1 MQTLKEYI
9 ETYIEESADKYKLY
23 ADTMKSQN
31 SDFMADFEDGIK
43 EENINKLLKYLPDEA
58 LLVDETV
65 VSMED
70 ITKKGEIVLNKEGYI
85 FVRQKNNQHDFFVYK
100 TIEA

>member
-23 ADTMKSQN
+23 ADTMKSHN
-31 SDFMADFEDGIK
+31 SDFMADFEDGIR
-43 EENINKLLKYLPDEA
+43 EENINKLLKYLPDDA
-58 LLVDETV
+58 LLVDEIV

-85 FVRQKNNQHDFFVYK
+85 FVRQKNNQHDFFVY
-100 TIEA
+100 

>member
-23 ADTMKSQN
+23 ADTMKSHN
-31 SDFMADFEDGIK
+31 SDFMADFEDGIR
-43 EENINKLLKYLPDEA
+43 EENINKLLKYLPDDA
-58 LLVDETV
+58 LLVDEIV

-85 FVRQKNNQHDFFVYK
+85 FVRQKNNQHDFFVYI
-100 TIEA
+100 IEK

>member
-1 MQTLKEYI
+1 
-9 ETYIEESADKYKLY
+9 
-23 ADTMKSQN
+23 
-31 SDFMADFEDGIK
+31 
-43 EENINKLLKYLPDEA
+43 
-58 LLVDETV
+58 
-65 VSMED
+65 MED

>member
-1 MQTLKEYI
+1 MQSLEKYI

-23 ADTMKSQN
+23 ADTMKCQN

-43 EENINKLLKYLPDEA
+43 EENIKKLLKYLPNESLISDEA
-58 LLVDETV
+58 V

-70 ITKKGEIVLNKEGYI
+70 ITKKGDIVLNKEGYI
-85 FVRQKNNQHDFFVYK
+85 FVRQKNNQHDFFVYMTQK
-100 TIEA
+100 

>member
-23 ADTMKSQN
+23 ADTMKSHN

-43 EENINKLLKYLPDEA
+43 EENIKKLLKYRPDEA
-58 LLVDETV
+58 LLGEETV

>member
-1 MQTLKEYI
+1 
-9 ETYIEESADKYKLY
+9 
-23 ADTMKSQN
+23 MKSHN
-31 SDFMADFEDGIK
+31 SDFIADIEDGTK
-43 EENINKLLKYLPDEA
+43 EENIKKLLKDLPDEA
-58 LLVDETV
+58 LLVDESV

>member
-23 ADTMKSQN
+23 ADTMKSHN
-31 SDFMADFEDGIK
+31 SDFIADFEDGIK
-43 EENINKLLKYLPDEA
+43 EENIKKLLKYLPDET

-85 FVRQKNNQHDFFVYK
+85 FVRQKNNQHDFFVYI
-100 TIEA
+100 IEK

>member
-23 ADTMKSQN
+23 ADTMKSHN
-31 SDFMADFEDGIK
+31 SDFMADFEDGIREK
-43 EENINKLLKYLPDEA
+43 NIKKLLKYLPDEA

-70 ITKKGEIVLNKEGYI
+70 ITKQGEIVLNKEGYI
-85 FVRQKNNQHDFFVYK
+85 FVRQKNNQHDFFVYI
-100 TIEA
+100 IEK

>member
-23 ADTMKSQN
+23 ADTMKSHD
-31 SDFMADFEDGIK
+31 SDFIADFEDGIK
-43 EENINKLLKYLPDEA
+43 EENIKKLLKYLPDET

-65 VSMED
+65 ISLDD
-70 ITKKGEIVLNKEGYI
+70 IKKKGDVVLNKEGYV
-85 FVRQKNNQHDFFVYK
+85 FVRQKNNPHDFFVYIMEK
-100 TIEA
+100 

>member
-1 MQTLKEYI
+1 MELKKKN
-9 ETYIEESADKYKLY
+9 TK
-23 ADTMKSQN
+23 
-31 SDFMADFEDGIK
+31 
-43 EENINKLLKYLPDEA
+43 KLLKYLLDEA

>member
-1 MQTLKEYI
+1 
-9 ETYIEESADKYKLY
+9 
-23 ADTMKSQN
+23 
-31 SDFMADFEDGIK
+31 MADFEDRIR
-43 EENINKLLKYLPDEA
+43 EENINKLLKYLPDDA
-58 LLVDETV
+58 LLVDEIV

-100 TIEA
+100 PIEA